1 MKKIVRAVW
10 ISLLSGLAVLV
21 ACKCH
26 NKTAKVEEQIE
37 HDEMVAERLYGP
49 PVLDPVKDSIVMRKA
64 QLTRELDSINTI
76 IERRANACVYGSP
89 EVIQRYGEKTR
100 ELKAKAAE
108 IQKQL
113 DELK

>member
-49 PVLDPVKDSIVMRKA
+49 PVQDSIVMRKA